1 MKVDKRVLISLST
14 FIFWC
19 IVSSGKMM
27 IAFRR
32 SVPMQVSQNLI
43 FIFLIGYNLSL
54 LSIKPLES
62 GHTPLQQAIIN
73 GSVKEVRHLL
83 MSGINVNEIDG
94 YGRTAVHFASQENNL
109 EVLNLLYEA
118 GANIDVKDFL
128 GDTPLMCAAVYGH
141 SSIVAK
147 LISAGADKHVID
159 IADNNL
165 LHIAARHGRDEV
177 AKILL
182 HAGVDWEAKNIH
194 GSVPLDEAEFIDFF
208 KNDRIEVA
216 SVLREWAQDPK
227 TRFLYWLK
235 NHLGVTVG
243 IIGVVV
249 TLVGG
254 LTYHIRKHSV

>member
-1 MKVDKRVLISLST
+1 
-14 FIFWC
+14 
-19 IVSSGKMM
+19 
-27 IAFRR
+27 
-32 SVPMQVSQNLI
+32 MQILQDLV
-43 FIFLIGYNLSL
+43 FIFLVGCTLSL

-73 GSVKEVRHLL
+73 GNVKEVRHLL

-94 YGRTAVHFASQENNL
+94 YGRTAVHFASQENNNL

-118 GANIDVKDFL
+118 GAYVDTKSLL
-128 GDTPLMCAAVYGH
+128 GETPLTSAVVYGH
-141 SSIVAK
+141 SRIVEK
-147 LISAGADKHVID
+147 LIELGANVHIVD
-159 IADNNL
+159 IAGYNL
-165 LHIAARHGRDEV
+165 LHIAARKGHDEIV
-177 AKILL
+177 KILL

-194 GSVPLDEAEFIDFF
+194 GSTPLDEANCGDYNSYE
-208 KNDRIEVA
+208 RVGAA
-216 SVLREWAQDPK
+216 SILKQWSQDPK